1 MQLTIAAL
9 FRLTPI
15 NLLIAAIIIGVVAL
29 FIATLLR
36 TRKF

>member
-1 MQLTIAAL
+1 MQLTIAAV

-29 FIATLLR
+29 FIVTLLR
-36 TRKF
+36 PRKF